1 MLEKVLE
8 LRILTLEKPVVYK
21 INVPRV
27 PSKSVELRNG
37 INLLKKKTTVFLIST
52 ESLKLKT

>member
-27 PSKSVELRNG
+27 PSKSVELRDG
-37 INLLKKKTTVFLIST
+37 INLLKKKRRFFSFPLRVSN
-52 ESLKLKT
+52 